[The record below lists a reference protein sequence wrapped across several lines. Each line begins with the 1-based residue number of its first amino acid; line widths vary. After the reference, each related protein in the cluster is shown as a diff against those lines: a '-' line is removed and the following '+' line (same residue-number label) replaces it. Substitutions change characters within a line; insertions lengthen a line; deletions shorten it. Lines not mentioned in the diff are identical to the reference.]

1 LILRKS
7 SSLIVLVLSVIGLLA
22 ACSLEKKSAVN
33 RGLQNLTAHYNI
45 LFNANEVLKAK
56 QDAYAASY
64 TDAYNDILNVY
75 QDTTAHAGTTADDQ
89 DLQSVTARANTI
101 INYKEQSHYI
111 GDAYLLLGKASF
123 LNGDYFNATEYFGYV
138 TRSFKLQ
145 HDLVQEARAWQG
157 RSLIYL
163 QMLPQAKLV
172 LDTALQN
179 INPKAAVTGQVYA
192 ARLQYEVKAEN
203 YTEAEAV
210 AKKALEAGLNKTER
224 QRITFILAQLQEL
237 NHEPDDAYA
246 NYSRIVNSNAPFVM
260 AFNAELNRIRMED
273 ARAGRHLSRTDR
285 LRSLLRNENDREF
298 ADQIY
303 YQLAELYLSQGNV
316 DEAIKNYKLSARSS
330 ERNQTQKGLSYL
342 RLADIYFKDKGD
354 YVTSKQYYDSTL
366 LNLQPTYRGYNS
378 IRVKADNLQLLA
390 DRLQLISR
398 EDTLQMLAGLDAQSR
413 QGRIDILV
421 NRYKLQ
427 QQAAATTQTTN
438 PDDPFS
444 NTPIVAAQQPNIPN
458 GNSFYFYNTNAV
470 SQGFTAFKRE
480 WGNRKLEDNWR
491 RSSRAN
497 GDITANTQNTTKNI
511 DPAVVPEQLQRTE
524 EDVTTAAYRQDLQ
537 QNIPYTPAHLAQS
550 NTRIYNAYLDIAN
563 FYRDILKDQAEAITV
578 YELLLRRFPDNSN
591 TPLIYYNLYRLY
603 ADIGNKPKSDEY
615 KDLLLKNFARTPY
628 AKVILDPDY
637 ARRLDDRDAELNALY
652 NEVYSLY
659 AKRDYSQVII
669 RAEQLQ
675 LQYPNSKLAAQL
687 AYLRAIAL
695 GHQEKYQPF
704 KNDLQQLV
712 AQYPNDRLI
721 TPLVNQHL
729 TYLEANAREISARR
743 FALMDS
749 DPNEI
754 PFIPAPVVQPK
765 TATNAVAANKPAP
778 VQQPPLLSS
787 QPVAQIKVQQP
798 IAKPQATL
806 PKPATINAPQT
817 TIAKPAPLLFSE
829 RDSTNYY
836 FVVNVASG
844 NTNLSSSR
852 FGIGQFNRTTYQ
864 GSAIKHQL
872 KPVGADNQLIYVGRF
887 YHLEE
892 AKEYGR
898 RIIPLM
904 SQIMKVP
911 ADKYS
916 FFIITQE
923 NLDKLADRKMLD
935 TYTAYYHTNF

>member
-1 LILRKS
+1 M
-7 SSLIVLVLSVIGLLA
+7 LA

-64 TDAYNDILNVY
+64 VDAYTDILNVF
-75 QDTTAHAGTTADDQ
+75 QDTISHAGNTADDQ
-89 DLQSVTARANTI
+89 DLQSVTSRANTI
-101 INYKEQSHYI
+101 INFKEQSHYI

-138 TRSFKLQ
+138 TRSYKTQ
-145 HDLVQEARAWQG
+145 ENLVQEARAWQG

-163 QMLPQAKLV
+163 NLLPQAKLV

-179 INPKAAVTGQVYA
+179 INSKANATAQVYA
-192 ARLQYEVKAEN
+192 ARLQYEIKAEN
-203 YTEAEAV
+203 YPEAEAM
-210 AKKALEAGLNKTER
+210 AKNALTAGQSKTER

-237 NHEPDDAYA
+237 NHKPDEAYA

-273 ARAGRHLSRTDR
+273 AQTGRHMSRADR

-303 YQLAELYLSQGNV
+303 YQLAELYLSQGNIE
-316 DEAIKNYKLSARSS
+316 EAIRNYKLSTRYSQ
-330 ERNQTQKGLSYL
+330 RNQTQKGLSYL
-342 RLADIYFKDKGD
+342 RLADIYFKNQGD
-354 YVTSKQYYDSTL
+354 YVMAKQYYDSTL

-378 IRVKADNLQLLA
+378 IRIKADNLQLLA

-398 EDTLQMLAGLDAQSR
+398 EDTLQMLAGLDAKTR
-413 QGRIDILV
+413 QARIDLLV
-421 NRYKLQ
+421 NRYKIQ
-427 QQAAATTQTTN
+427 QQAAAANPQQAVN

-444 NTPIVAAQQPNIPN
+444 AAPSVAPQGSIPN

-480 WGNRKLEDNWR
+480 WGNRLLEDNWR

-497 GDITANTQNTTKNI
+497 GDITANTQNTTNNI
-511 DPAVVPEQLQRTE
+511 NPAVVPDQLLRTE
-524 EDVTTAAYRQDLQ
+524 EDVATAAYRRELL
-537 QNIPYTPAHLAQS
+537 QNIPYTPAQLAQS

-563 FYRDILKDQAEAITV
+563 FYRDILKDQSEAIAV
-578 YELLLRRFPDNSN
+578 YELLLKRFPNNDNI
-591 TPLIYYNLYRLY
+591 PLIYYNLYRLY
-603 ADIGNKPKSDEY
+603 ADSGNKPKSDEY
-615 KDLLLKNFARTPY
+615 KDLLLKNFAQTPY
-628 AKVILDPDY
+628 AKVILDPEY
-637 ARRLDDRDAELNALY
+637 AQRLDDRDAELNALY

-659 AKRDYSQVII
+659 AKRDYAQVIV

-704 KNDLQQLV
+704 KAHLQQIV
-712 AQYPNDRLI
+712 ASYPDDRLI

-729 TYLEANAREISARR
+729 AYLDANAREISARR

-754 PFIPAPVVQPK
+754 PFIPAPVVQQQTPRV
-765 TATNAVAANKPAP
+765 TANPVAANKPAIAP
-778 VQQPPLLSS
+778 QQQTPLTAS
-787 QPVAQIKVQQP
+787 QPAAPVTLQRPA
-798 IAKPQATL
+798 AKPQVNLPQPAPVNAT
-806 PKPATINAPQT
+806 ATAP
-817 TIAKPAPLLFSE
+817 AKPAPQLFNE

-844 NTNLSSSR
+844 NTNLASSR

-872 KPVGADNQLIYVGRF
+872 KPIGADNQLIFVGRF
-887 YHLEE
+887 YHLED

-935 TYTAYYHTNF
+935 NYAEYYQKSF